1 MRVVVPESRIGVL
14 ISEGGVGPCKRADIV
29 GPGGFVMPLCP
40 YNSDELKQLHRV
52 LEQLIAESQERALNV
67 LVDDIIERMFDI
79 ADQGERDPAKLR
91 EAVLKR
97 AA

>member
-1 MRVVVPESRIGVL
+1 
-14 ISEGGVGPCKRADIV
+14 
-29 GPGGFVMPLCP
+29 
-40 YNSDELKQLHRV
+40 V